1 MRLAMIRE
9 VERKELNLFFA
20 APIGYLFLA
29 LFLAVLRLRVTRR
42 CSSRTLD
49 GFTNMLTY

>member
-9 VERKELNLFFA
+9 VERKELNLFFS

-29 LFLAVLRLRVTRR
+29 LFLAVVNLVAGVRLARASKVSLHAR
-42 CSSRTLD
+42 
-49 GFTNMLTY
+49 